1 MPETRNLFLIALA
14 VLAFLLWSQW
24 QQDYARPLQPT
35 SRPADQGSIGDVVNN
50 IPASDA
56 ELPTPVAADVPT
68 PVVND
73 GMPSSQ
79 PGNNSTTAINND
91 DSELITVTTDV
102 LEVQID
108 PQGGTIV
115 SAKLLNYP
123 VEVSRPEV
131 PIQLMQRNLGTGNYY
146 VAQSGLLSVN
156 NPAPTH
162 LVRYQYQ
169 QNEYRLAQG
178 QQQLQIPLNWSENG
192 INVTKTLTLQRGGY
206 IIDTQHVLTNQTAQ
220 DWEGN
225 RYVQLQR
232 TAPTGSKGG
241 ITDTSRYSFN
251 GAGYYTPENRFDK
264 LKFDDFAEQ
273 NLNIR
278 TSNGWIAMIQH
289 YFMSAWL
296 PPADSVETIGSAIVN
311 QSGTTRYLLRYQNT
325 PVRIASG
332 QTHQFSS
339 QLYVGPKLQ
348 EQLKDLAEGLELTVD
363 YGIFTI
369 FSKPL
374 FIALDWIHSLVR
386 NWGLAIVILTLLI
399 KLLFFKLTERQ
410 YKSMARMRKLQPRIE
425 KLKERYGED
434 RQKMSAAMMEMYKT
448 EKVNPLGGCLP
459 ILVQIPIFIALYW
472 VLLESVELRQ
482 APFFAWIQDLSS
494 PDPYFVLPLI
504 NGIAMIATQRMT
516 PSPGMDPM
524 QRKMM
529 NALPFVFSIMFAFF
543 PAGLVLYW
551 ATNAVISLAQQWFI
565 TKRIEN
571 TV

>member
-24 QQDYARPLQPT
+24 QQDYARPLQPAGVSAQQGSNT
-35 SRPADQGSIGDVVNN
+35 AADIPAD
-50 IPASDA
+50 DA
-56 ELPTPVAADVPT
+56 ELPAPIAADVPT
-68 PVVND
+68 PSTDNSLPAVQSASSSAVVE
-73 GMPSSQ
+73 
-79 PGNNSTTAINND
+79 NNG
-91 DSELITVTTDV
+91 ELITVVTDV

-108 PQGGTIV
+108 PQGGTV
-115 SAKLLNYP
+115 VGAKLLDYP
-123 VEVSRPEV
+123 VEVDEPDNPV
-131 PIQLMQRNLGTGNYY
+131 QLMQRNTADGTYY
-146 VAQSGLLSVN
+146 VAQSGLLSAD

-162 LVRYQYQ
+162 LVDYSYE
-169 QNEYRLAQG
+169 QNEYRLADDQNE
-178 QQQLQIPLNWSENG
+178 LRIPLSWSEQG
-192 INVTKTLTLQRGGY
+192 ISVVKTLIFQRGQY
-206 IIDTQHVLTNQTAQ
+206 VIDTQHQLSNQSGQ
-220 DWEGN
+220 DWQGN

-232 TAPTGSKGG
+232 TAPTGGKGSL
-241 ITDTSRYSFN
+241 TNTSRYSFN
-251 GAGYYTPENRFDK
+251 GAGYYTPEEKFDK
-264 LKFDDFAEQ
+264 LPFDDFIEQ
-273 NLNIR
+273 NLNIS

-296 PPADSVETIGSAIVN
+296 PPANSVETIGSAIVN
-311 QSGTTRYLLRYQNT
+311 QTGVPRYLLRYQNA
-325 PVRIASG
+325 PVRVANG

-339 QLYVGPKLQ
+339 RLYVGPKLQ
-348 EQLKDLAEGLELTVD
+348 EELKDLAEGLELTVD

-374 FIALDWIHSLVR
+374 FIALDWIHTLVL

-399 KLLFFKLTERQ
+399 KLLFFKLTEAQ

-425 KLKERYGED
+425 KLKERYGDD
-434 RQKMSAAMMEMYKT
+434 RQKMSQAMMEMYKT

-482 APFFAWIQDLSS
+482 APFFGWIQDLSS

-529 NALPFVFSIMFAFF
+529 NALPVVFSILFAFF

-571 TV
+571 AA